1 MLPNNGANSWSN
13 RSIPVN
19 EHSIDVSQ
27 GRYIFISKIVSV
39 FIMNNIFFTL
49 FHFLLTSC
57 RNIYLQLVA
66 MDFTVG
72 NGIPIWK
79 VALAI
84 HICGWLLQFI
94 GHGVF
99 EGKVANAVKLL

>member
-1 MLPNNGANSWSN
+1 
-13 RSIPVN
+13 
-19 EHSIDVSQ
+19 
-27 GRYIFISKIVSV
+27 
-39 FIMNNIFFTL
+39 MN
-49 FHFLLTSC
+49 
-57 RNIYLQLVA
+57 
-66 MDFTVG
+66 FTVG

-99 EGKVANAVKLL
+99 EGKVASPVKLFVKHN